1 MKLTLENN
9 GKITVN
15 SVPGAKYEVEPDGE
29 STYNQSRLLQNR
41 KIFLSYKFKK
51 DDNVW
56 HVTDTLTFRNRIR
69 DGVNEWQD
77 ENASKS
83 IPDVFPDSPDDN
95 NVEVIAPYK
104 IQTRKNSTSS
114 TWTTYDAYTLDCLKG
129 FIKGEAEPVTDKY
142 GGWKVGNNAAT
153 GFFRVEKIGSRWWL
167 ITPEGNLYISKGV
180 TAFSPGN
187 SVRSKS
193 ELQKKFGTVA
203 EWAKKEIV
211 NLKDMGFNS
220 VGAWSRDSEILRL
233 KDEEK
238 IPYTVIVSP
247 MGALNGAMK
256 SRGEEK
262 EGRQFQMR
270 LILTRKLLLLIV
282 WKHIFKRLHPLLK
295 SMTLIIYI

>member
-1 MKLTLENN
+1 MNVANNKLKFAFILA
-9 GKITVN
+9 TV
-15 SVPGAKYEVEPDGE
+15 SLCCC
-29 STYNQSRLLQNR
+29 S
-41 KIFLSYKFKK
+41 
-51 DDNVW
+51 
-56 HVTDTLTFRNRIR
+56 
-69 DGVNEWQD
+69 
-77 ENASKS
+77 NASKNV
-83 IPDVFPDSPDDN
+83 PDVFPDSPDDN

-153 GFFRVEKIGSRWWL
+153 GFFRVEKIGGRWWL

-187 SVRSKS
+187 SARSKS

-256 SRGEEK
+256 SR
-262 EGRQFQMR
+262 
-270 LILTRKLLLLIV
+270 
-282 WKHIFKRLHPLLK
+282 
-295 SMTLIIYI
+295 